1 MLYSSAK
8 ATTPLCFP
16 GFDALDEAMPE
27 ELEVAEAA
35 SQFWT
40 MHASSAS

>member
-1 MLYSSAK
+1 MLLLYAVHMYTSTK
-8 ATTPLCFP
+8 PTIPRCLP

-35 SQFWT
+35 SHF
-40 MHASSAS
+40 

>member
-1 MLYSSAK
+1 MLYICILPPNPRLHA
-8 ATTPLCFP
+8 AP

-35 SQFWT
+35 SHF
-40 MHASSAS
+40 